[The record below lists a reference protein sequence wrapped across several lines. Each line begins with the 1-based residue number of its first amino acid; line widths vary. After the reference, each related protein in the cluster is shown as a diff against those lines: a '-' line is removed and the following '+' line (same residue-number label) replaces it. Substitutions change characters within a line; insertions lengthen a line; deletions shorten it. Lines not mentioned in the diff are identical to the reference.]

1 MKKIAMKNTVMKKP
15 LLSRCAI
22 AACLIS
28 AAVLAGCSSSRS
40 SSSSSSD
47 DDDKTVVQAP
57 NYAEQ
62 LLQLDEAHQKKLISD
77 EDYNTQHEKILKAM
91 KK

>member
-1 MKKIAMKNTVMKKP
+1 MKKTAT

-22 AACLIS
+22 AACLLS
-28 AAVLAGCSSSRS
+28 AAVMAGCSISASSRS

-77 EDYNTQHEKILKAM
+77 EDYKQQHEKILKAM